1 MEKQKQEG
9 PRYTSRENITQLSYR
24 QLMLSIMNKQMETQ
38 QNKARQSAQNQERIL
53 EEQMIRRI

>member
-1 MEKQKQEG
+1 
-9 PRYTSRENITQLSYR
+9 
-24 QLMLSIMNKQMETQ
+24 MLSIMNKQMETQ